1 MDKEKITP
9 GRIKDVI
16 REVMN
21 EISSERKTAGS
32 KGSERPGSARRVP
45 EGRGSEGKAPVPRAG
60 HSSQKALS
68 SVAIGGDHGGFK
80 LKQTLKKYLE
90 EELGV
95 TVKDLG
101 TTSEE
106 SVDYPDF
113 AIAVARAVATGEC
126 EKGIV
131 IDTMGIGSSI
141 AANKVK
147 GVRAALCNDVSTA
160 RNSRGHNDA
169 NVLAL
174 GSRVINPG
182 LARTIVKAWLSTS
195 FEGGRHGRR
204 VQKIID
210 AEKG

>member
-1 MDKEKITP
+1 MEKKRITP
-9 GRIKDVI
+9 ERIKEVI

-21 EISSERKTAGS
+21 EMSPEQRSPEHRSADPGPKKISSGEAPRSGARKTAC
-32 KGSERPGSARRVP
+32 
-45 EGRGSEGKAPVPRAG
+45 
-60 HSSQKALS
+60 

-80 LKQTLKKYLE
+80 LKETLKKYLE
-90 EELGV
+90 EELGISV
-95 TVKDLG
+95 RDLG
-101 TTSEE
+101 THSQE

-141 AANKVK
+141 AANKIK
-147 GVRAALCNDVSTA
+147 GARAALCHDLQTA
-160 RNSRGHNDA
+160 KNSRGHNDA

-174 GSRVINPG
+174 GSKIVNPG
-182 LARTIVKAWLSTS
+182 LARAIVKAWLATS
-195 FEGGRHGRR
+195 FEGGRHAKR

-210 AEKG
+210 AERC